1 MLASV
6 FNYVLGRT
14 AKPESSIA
22 VVESTTT
29 ANGAA
34 SLSSTGDALVN
45 LFYKA
50 IRGIDDNKLF
60 ELADEAS
67 KESMLYTLKIIA
79 YVRDIRGG
87 KGEREL
93 GRALYQWL
101 QQDPSREKQLIENMW
116 LFLDKY
122 GRYDD
127 MVHLPPKSAAYKEYI
142 RLIGNQ
148 LKADIQKGEF
158 ESVSLVAKWIPSE
171 SSALNKKTNFTY
183 RLARSMKIGMPELR
197 KKYLTPLRTK
207 IELLEQKMCSKDW
220 PSVDYKA
227 LPSQALN
234 RHTEAFKRNDS
245 KKYMEYLDSLKNKTA
260 KVNVGALHPHEVVKK
275 YMTNSHNIDELAE
288 AQWQEILKGLPA
300 SDAVVLSDVS
310 SSMLSGNGLPM
321 LVSITLGILL
331 SSICTNP
338 DFKHKVLTFE
348 SQPQF
353 VQLSGESL
361 AKDVKT
367 LRHAPWGGS
376 TNICAAFDAILAYKP
391 VSRLI
396 IVSDMQ
402 FNQAD
407 SVYNITTYEAMKA
420 KFEAANKK
428 LPHVVFWNV
437 NGEYDDFQAL
447 SNVPGV
453 SMVSGFSVDIL
464 DAILHGKEITP
475 YETMMR
481 VLNRE
486 RYSNI
491 VEKIIV

>member
-1 MLASV
+1 
-6 FNYVLGRT
+6 
-14 AKPESSIA
+14 
-22 VVESTTT
+22 
-29 ANGAA
+29 
-34 SLSSTGDALVN
+34 
-45 LFYKA
+45 
-50 IRGIDDNKLF
+50 LF

-93 GRALYQWL
+93 GRLMYQWL
-101 QQDPSREKQLIENMW
+101 QEDPSREKQLIENMW

-127 MVHLPPKSAAYKEYI
+127 MMHLPPKSAAYKEYI

-148 LKADIQKGEF
+148 LKADIQKGDN

-220 PSVDYKA
+220 PSVDYEA

-367 LRHAPWGGS
+367 LEYASWGGS
-376 TNICAAFDAILAYKP
+376 TNICAAFDAILACNSAES

-437 NGEYDDFQAL
+437 DGGYDDFQAL

-491 VEKIIV
+491 VEHI